1 MKEIKIFLASSAE
14 LLEDRKEFE
23 IFLHRKSDEWQ
34 QGKNTRIKLY
44 IWENFVDAI
53 SKTRLQD
60 EYNKAIAAA
69 DIFVMLF
76 WTKVG
81 MYTEE
86 EFETARAQFLQ
97 NGKPLVYTYL
107 KTAAPGTA
115 VQDSLEKFKE
125 KLLNL
130 GHFVTTYKNTE
141 GLLLHFSMQLDKLY
155 MQAGDVNGQVPVEK
169 ERIISMINKG
179 QFFEVFE
186 ELNKHFLHQ
195 DVTLNILE
203 DEFITPSNNFNPAKF
218 ATQLK
223 MFVNKI
229 S

>member
-23 IFLHRKSDEWQ
+23 IFLHRKSEIWAQ
-34 QGKNTRIKLY
+34 EKHTSIKLY
-44 IWENFVDAI
+44 IWENFIDAM

-60 EYNKAIAAA
+60 EYNKAIVSS

-81 MYTEE
+81 IYTDE
-86 EFETARAQFLQ
+86 EFETARTAFLAK
-97 NGKPLVYTYL
+97 GKPLVYTYL

-115 VQDSLEKFKE
+115 VQDSLEKFKA
-125 KLLNL
+125 KLLEL

-141 GLLLHFSMQLDKLY
+141 GFLLHFSMQLDKLY
-155 MQAGDVNGQVPVEK
+155 TKAGGEDGQVPVEK
-169 ERIISMINKG
+169 DRVFSMINKG
-179 QFFEVFE
+179 EFLEAFE
-186 ELNKHFLHQ
+186 ELNRHFLHNN
-195 DVTLNILE
+195 DVLNTLENELISPP
-203 DEFITPSNNFNPAKF
+203 FNFNPAMF
-218 ATQLK
+218 STRLK

-229 S
+229 N

>member
-23 IFLHRKSDEWQ
+23 IFLHRKSEQWQ
-34 QGKNTRIKLY
+34 QERNTTIKLY
-44 IWENFVDAI
+44 IWENFVDAM

-60 EYNKAIAAA
+60 EYNKAIVSA

-81 MYTEE
+81 IYTEE
-86 EFETARAQFLQ
+86 EFETARTQFLQ

-107 KTAAPGTA
+107 KTAAPGVP
-115 VQDSLEKFKE
+115 VQESLEKFKT
-125 KLLNL
+125 KLLDL
-130 GHFVTTYKNTE
+130 GHFVTTYKNIE
-141 GLLLHFSMQLDKLY
+141 GLLLHISMQLDKLY
-155 MQAGDVNGQVPVEK
+155 AQAGGSNQAPVEK
-169 ERIISMINKG
+169 ERVFSMINKG
-179 QFFEVFE
+179 EYLEAFE
-186 ELNKHFLHQ
+186 ELNRHFLHNN
-195 DVTLNILE
+195 DSLNALE
-203 DEFITPSNNFNPAKF
+203 NELINPPFNFNPAMF
-218 ATQLK
+218 NTRLK